1 VNAEPSSAPIAG
13 ARGAAR
19 NWLIF
24 AVITGLLFATVIAFV
39 ETERLKLVPSPIL
52 DTIVS
57 KTFAPNCACDTDRA
71 YITFRLRR
79 AGLMTVEVVLMDGR
93 PIRRLAARR
102 FSAGFASFVWY
113 GRGGDGLDAP
123 QATYK
128 VRIHLW
134 SEHRTIVLPNLIVL
148 DRTVPTVAFTV
159 VRRRI
164 IPGQRL
170 RVRYHLSEAGNPL
183 LYVDGRLAVKG
194 RWPYLQSSVDWF
206 GKVNGVAVR
215 AGEHRLTMRTRD
227 LAGNLS
233 QPTAVPLD
241 VAVGQKHAARRRR

>member
-1 VNAEPSSAPIAG
+1 MAEPSSAPIAG

-19 NWLIF
+19 KWLIF
-24 AVITGLLFATVIAFV
+24 AVLTGLLFATVIAFV

-57 KTFAPNCACDTDRA
+57 KTFAPNCKCGTDRA
-71 YITFRLRR
+71 DITFRLRR
-79 AGLMTVEVVLMDGR
+79 AGLMTVEVVAMDDR
-93 PIRRLAARR
+93 PVRRLAARE
-102 FSAGFASFVWY
+102 FSAGFVSFVWY
-113 GRGGDGLDAP
+113 GRGGGGLEAP

-128 VRIHLW
+128 VRVRLW
-134 SEHRTIVLPNLIVL
+134 SEHRTIVLPNLIAL
-148 DRTVPTVAFTV
+148 DRTAPTVAFTV
-159 VRRRI
+159 VRRRV

-170 RVRYHLSEAGNPL
+170 RVRYRLSEAGHPL

-206 GKVNGVAVR
+206 GKIDGVAVR
-215 AGEHRLTMRTRD
+215 AGEHRLTMRARD

-233 QPTAVPLD
+233 QPTAVSLD
-241 VAVGQKHAARRRR
+241 VVVGHKHTVRRRR